1 MNQTNLI
8 EDWTLLPPPPWWQN
22 PLVWVG
28 LVLAAAAAWWLRRW
42 WKGRTR
48 RPAPVPRPAPAAA
61 PPLHTAFLARLAA
74 LRNRREQISAYE
86 LAIEV
91 SEILRGYLEVRFQ
104 FHILFQTT
112 REFLEAVADSP
123 ALNASQRAHL
133 ETFLRSCDAVK
144 FAQRPATPEEQV
156 GLLDAAEALIRQ
168 AAGMESPPPA

>member
-1 MNQTNLI
+1 MNSTNLI
-8 EDWTLLPPPPWWQN
+8 EDWALLPPPPWWQN
-22 PLVWVG
+22 PAVWA
-28 LVLAAAAAWWLRRW
+28 LAVLGAAAAWWLHRW
-42 WKGRTR
+42 WKRRER
-48 RPAPVPRPAPAAA
+48 RPEPVPRPAPTAS

-123 ALNASQRAHL
+123 SLTPPQRAHL
-133 ETFLRSCDAVK
+133 ETFLRNCDAVK

-168 AAGMESPPPA
+168 SARLESAPPA